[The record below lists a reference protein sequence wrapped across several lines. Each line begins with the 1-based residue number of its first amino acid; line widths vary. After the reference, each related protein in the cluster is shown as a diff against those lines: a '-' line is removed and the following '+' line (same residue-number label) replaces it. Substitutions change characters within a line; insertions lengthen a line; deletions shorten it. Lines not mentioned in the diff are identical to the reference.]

1 MLLFY
6 NTHPEDF
13 DDGII
18 PFLCGFLQMSGGVLA
33 EAMNLFMLATRTRV
47 DMCITFFV
55 AFHVLADIDKIYA
68 EAISDLT
75 VLEALEH
82 PLIYTKRPKD
92 IKFRERKLTN
102 KVLHVVYLG
111 LVFFYNS
118 IYYYYLPFIVNFIPY
133 IWPAPILNHD

>member
-1 MLLFY
+1 
-6 NTHPEDF
+6 
-13 DDGII
+13 
-18 PFLCGFLQMSGGVLA
+18 
-33 EAMNLFMLATRTRV
+33 MNLFMLATRTRV
-47 DMCITFFV
+47 DMCITFYV

-92 IKFRERKLTN
+92 IKFRERSITN
-102 KVLHVVYLG
+102 KVLHVIYCA

-133 IWPAPILNHD
+133 FWPAPYVSNEH